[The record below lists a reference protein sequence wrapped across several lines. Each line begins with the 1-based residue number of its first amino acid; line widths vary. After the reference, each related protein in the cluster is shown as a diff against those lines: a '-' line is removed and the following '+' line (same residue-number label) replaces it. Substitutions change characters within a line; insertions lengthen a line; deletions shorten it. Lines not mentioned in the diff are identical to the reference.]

1 MPDAYTPAPGPLRC
15 SGGFGG
21 VFGFLLLLYKK
32 LLFVFGIPFANR
44 YKQALI
50 IRFKLFSNKI
60 IRKSI
65 DKP

>member
-1 MPDAYTPAPGPLRC
+1 MHTPPPPVRC
-15 SGGFGG
+15 AALVVLV
-21 VFGFLLLLYKK
+21 VFSVFFYYYIKK